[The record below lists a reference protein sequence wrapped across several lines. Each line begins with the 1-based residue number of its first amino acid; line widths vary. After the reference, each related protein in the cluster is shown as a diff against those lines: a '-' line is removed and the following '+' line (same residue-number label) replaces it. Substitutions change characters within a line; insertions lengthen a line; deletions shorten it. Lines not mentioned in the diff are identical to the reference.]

1 MAIPA
6 TNAAR
11 ELLKLEG
18 NASCALTVVP
28 SVLTRIP
35 AQNATGAIS
44 FRMITPV
51 QSLVKIVAVLSA
63 KKTTKLFARSVG
75 LGMLSWMMENVQNV
89 FKIVAEHVIH

>member
-44 FRMITPV
+44 FRRIIFA
-51 QSLVKIVAVLSA
+51 QSLVRIVAVLSA
-63 KKTTKLFARSVG
+63 ITMTKLFARSVG
-75 LGMLSWMMENVQNV
+75 LGMPSW
-89 FKIVAEHVIH
+89 ILTSARDA

>member
-18 NASCALTVVP
+18 NASCALTVVL
-28 SVLTRIP
+28 SALTPTP
-35 AQNATGAIS
+35 AQNATVAPI
-44 FRMITPV
+44 FRRITPV
-51 QSLVKIVAVLSA
+51 QSLVRTVAVLSA
-63 KKTTKLFARSVG
+63 IKTTKLFAKNVE